1 MNSQLKNCTN
11 QLLGNF
17 KKQKVHSPFKN
28 SILGADLPDMQLIN
42 KFNKGIRFLLGVTD
56 ILKYPWFVPLKDKRR
71 TTITNAF

>member
-1 MNSQLKNCTN
+1 M
-11 QLLGNF
+11 
-17 KKQKVHSPFKN
+17 HSPFKN

-42 KFNKGIRFLLGVTD
+42 KFNKGLRFLLGVTD